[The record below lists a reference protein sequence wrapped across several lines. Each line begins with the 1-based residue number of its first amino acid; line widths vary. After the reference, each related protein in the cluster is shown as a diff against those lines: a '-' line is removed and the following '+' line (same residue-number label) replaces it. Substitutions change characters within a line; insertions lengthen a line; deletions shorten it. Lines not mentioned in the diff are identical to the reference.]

1 MADLRSILWLL
12 TLLLLV
18 SLPGCQRGDPSA
30 AQDHIEKKLFFFEC
44 FPLHA
49 MILANA
55 DDGTLRLVTLGA
67 DAETIQPVK
76 AKEIQ
81 LAMKHGNH
89 VDKFTFIALP
99 EASDPAGTSSHFSA
113 KSIHLA
119 KAFSGKAGRS
129 AELLVTLDGK
139 ELVGRVEQ
147 SHDGHDHAHH
157 DHDHAHHGHNHADDH
172 DHAHGAHGASNVLM
186 WHEDIAFEGCA
197 VRLGQHGL
205 VVQSGTELEPA
216 VSIERDGQPVT
227 DAKISVSLLDAEG
240 KKTIAE
246 PQQAVFEPAIEE
258 EPAHYAQDFLFV
270 PEEAKKVTIRYRID
284 LVNGSTTTRDI
295 LIQTESHAH

>member
-30 AQDHIEKKLFFFEC
+30 AQDHIEKKLFFFEG

-76 AKEIQ
+76 AKEIK

-157 DHDHAHHGHNHADDH
+157 DHNHADDH

-246 PQQAVFEPAIEE
+246 PQQAVFEPATEE

>member
-12 TLLLLV
+12 SLLLLV
-18 SLPGCQRGDPSA
+18 PFPGCQRGTPSA
-30 AQDHIEKKLFFFEC
+30 PQDHIEKKLFFFEG

-49 MILANA
+49 IILANT

-76 AKEIQ
+76 AKEIK

-99 EASDPAGTSSHFSA
+99 EASDPTGTSSHFSA

-147 SHDGHDHAHH
+147 SHDDHDHAHH
-157 DHDHAHHGHNHADDH
+157 DHADDH
-172 DHAHGAHGASNVLM
+172 DHAHGASNVLT
-186 WHEDIAFEGCA
+186 WHEDVAFEGCA

-246 PQQAVFEPAIEE
+246 PQQAVFEPATEE